1 MTDANEV
8 MDLFMKRLSN
18 GEFEKENLSNDWPE
32 INDDFIEKK
41 LRSYSMLLIRSNLL
55 LDRSV
60 RNQAVN

>member
-41 LRSYSMLLIRSNLL
+41 LRSYSMLLKTVKFI
-55 LDRSV
+55 V
-60 RNQAVN
+60 RPFCMKSSS